1 MSFQHAILSI
11 WIGYPKDLDGA
22 RLTKK
27 DVYRDRILL
36 LLSKGS
42 TGTFE
47 VSPRLLLSPQIET
60 TLNPFSRSQFGFNN
74 TEGERLS
81 EG

>member
-11 WIGYPKDLDGA
+11 WIGCPKDLDGA

-27 DVYRDRILL
+27 DVHRDRILL

-42 TGTFE
+42 TGTSE
-47 VSPRLLLSPQIET
+47 VSPRLLLSPRIET
-60 TLNPFSRSQFGFNN
+60 TLNPQKVRDSLKDKQPCVSHP
-74 TEGERLS
+74 
-81 EG
+81 